1 MTLRETEGENEWE
14 KERNSV
20 KYLRAIERKCADDDK
35 TNRENFVSFLRYW
48 PFAYSMNNGRAR
60 IQIQMHA
67 HTHKHI
73 NRERGGKNESER
85 KSFWE
90 VSSYKRRLNATV
102 FYFRSRMVYFTCKSL
117 CSDFSMHIIVWK
129 MCFSLSLS
137 TCSRMS
143 SVLFL

>member
-60 IQIQMHA
+60 IQMHA

-73 NRERGGKNESER
+73 NREGGKER
-85 KSFWE
+85 IGTKIILRSVVIQTKIECDSILFQITYGIFYMQKSVLRF
-90 VSSYKRRLNATV
+90 YNAHNSLKNV
-102 FYFRSRMVYFTCKSL
+102 FF
-117 CSDFSMHIIVWK
+117 
-129 MCFSLSLS
+129 SLS